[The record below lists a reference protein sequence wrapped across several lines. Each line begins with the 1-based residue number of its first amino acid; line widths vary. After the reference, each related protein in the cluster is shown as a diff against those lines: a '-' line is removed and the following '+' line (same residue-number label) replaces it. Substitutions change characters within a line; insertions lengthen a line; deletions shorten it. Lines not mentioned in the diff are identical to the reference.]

1 MRNVG
6 AYPEHEGIADLD
18 AAIAMWSAPS
28 PTAKAT
34 WKAMLRTTLR
44 RHLQQE
50 QTIHETFGLQRGI
63 LRILS
68 QHGASFSPD
77 PREQVA
83 REATFACFCGKLF
96 TTGQGL
102 ASHKRLQHGVR
113 SLESDLLDGATCPC
127 CLRFFWT
134 TQRLQQHLA
143 YISRRTSINRC
154 YNWLRERG
162 YTMGEEPSAKLV
174 YPTAKKGLR
183 RLDALPAFGPPIE
196 LDTIESSRR
205 KAMETELAD
214 KLLMLE
220 LPDPPQGFM
229 TRLFAAFDATLPCR
243 SG

>member
-1 MRNVG
+1 MSVASCTSSWFDGLEADLAWMRNVG

-102 ASHKRLQHGVR
+102 ASHKRLQHGGTIFGVR
-113 SLESDLLDGATCPC
+113 PAGWGNLPMLSTILLDDTK
-127 CLRFFWT
+127 T
-134 TQRLQQHLA
+134 TAAPGLHFTT
-143 YISRRTSINRC
+143 YIH
-154 YNWLRERG
+154 
-162 YTMGEEPSAKLV
+162 
-174 YPTAKKGLR
+174 
-183 RLDALPAFGPPIE
+183 
-196 LDTIESSRR
+196 
-205 KAMETELAD
+205 
-214 KLLMLE
+214 
-220 LPDPPQGFM
+220 
-229 TRLFAAFDATLPCR
+229 
-243 SG
+243 